1 MTLKEENRS
10 PAKTKLHPLDE
21 IGWLSQQPQD
31 FQEWAESV
39 GRWRTYRPGQ
49 FVYHAGDQS
58 DGAYGLASGG
68 LQVTFPLVAEEPVIV
83 YRAEIGFW
91 IGDAAELA
99 SEPRIVTVMAAVET
113 RLFHLP
119 SSAIKILLANRPEY
133 WRCFYRLSIRNVHL
147 AISLLAE
154 ALALTVR
161 ARVSRRLLEL
171 AANGGDATITQDELA
186 KLVGVTRP
194 TIRRCLAEL
203 ENLGAVETR
212 YRKLRI
218 VDRAC
223 LEALKDEQ

>member
-1 MTLKEENRS
+1 VTLKERHHS
-10 PAKTKLHPLDE
+10 PAPSKLHPLDE
-21 IGWLSQQPQD
+21 IGWLSQQPLD
-31 FQEWAESV
+31 FREWAANV
-39 GRWRTYRPGQ
+39 GRWKTYQPGQ
-49 FVYHAGDQS
+49 FVYHAGDMS
-58 DGAYGLASGG
+58 DGTYGLASGG
-68 LQVTFPLVAEEPVIV
+68 LQVTFPLMAEEPVII
-83 YRAEIGFW
+83 YRAETGFW

-119 SSAIKILLANRPEY
+119 SSAIKSLLDSRPEH

-161 ARVSRRLLEL
+161 ARVSRRLLSL
-171 AANGGDATITQDELA
+171 ADVDGDAEITQDELA
-186 KLVGVTRP
+186 NLLGVTRP

-203 ENLGAVETR
+203 EKLGAVETR

-218 VDRAC
+218 VDRSV